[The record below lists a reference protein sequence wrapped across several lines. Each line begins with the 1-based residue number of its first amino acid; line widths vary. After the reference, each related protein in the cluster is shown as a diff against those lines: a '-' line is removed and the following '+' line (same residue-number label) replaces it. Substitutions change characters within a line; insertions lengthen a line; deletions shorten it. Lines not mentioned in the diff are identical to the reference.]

1 MNIPLYQ
8 IDTFTGELF
17 KGNPAAV
24 CLLDHWLED
33 SLLQAIAQEN
43 NLSETAFIVAE
54 IEGFAIRWFT
64 PVAEVDLCGHAT
76 LAASFVIMDI
86 LKRPDPRI
94 VFSSK
99 SGKLTVTRNK
109 EFFTLDFPVQTAEAC
124 GVPKLLLEGLGKSP
138 LEVLAAADYMAVF
151 GSEKEIVD
159 LQPDLE
165 ALKKLDRRGV
175 IVTAQGDGVDFV
187 CRFFAPR
194 VGIDEDPVTG
204 SAYCALMPYW
214 SKKLQNNRLNSHQL
228 SKRGGE
234 LFCSIRDDRVMI
246 SGRAVKFMEGQI
258 SLS

>member
-54 IEGFAIRWFT
+54 NEDFAIRWFT

-76 LAASFVIMDI
+76 LAAAFVIMDI
-86 LKRPDPRI
+86 LKRPDPQI

-99 SGKLTVTRNK
+99 SGKLAVIRNK
-109 EFFTLDFPVQTAEAC
+109 EFLTLDFPLQPVEAC
-124 GVPKLLLEGLGKSP
+124 EAPRALLEGLGKTP
-138 LEVLAAADYMAVF
+138 LEVFAAVDYMAVY

-159 LQPDLE
+159 LQPDQNT
-165 ALKKLDRRGV
+165 LKKLDRRGV
-175 IVTAQGDGVDFV
+175 IVTAPGNDADFV
-187 CRFFAPR
+187 CRFFAPKY
-194 VGIDEDPVTG
+194 GIAEDPVTG
-204 SAYCALMPYW
+204 SAYCELMPYW
-214 SKKLQNNRLNSHQL
+214 SNKLQNNRLSSHQL

-234 LFCSIRDDRVMI
+234 LFCSIRDDRVLI
-246 SGRAVKFMEGQI
+246 SGKAVKYMEGQI
-258 SLS
+258 SL